1 MKQDGVAFDEA
12 SCNPGAAKSVMIC
25 MPKGQKPATAVPSGP
40 WIPRFPSHAH
50 KKNQK
55 DLPWAGLENKPGRC
69 TDTRDNHVPLEGAT
83 PAFTGRDAFR
93 PSISSWKAFY
103 HWLAA
108 LCSSAEV
115 LTAWLCTLSMCLE
128 SLLQGERKAK
138 RNVASLCSPWA
149 PSQHRF
155 VFRFTCF
162 ILASC
167 SGSGAI
173 TGHLFFSGKLE
184 ITSFFVKCASS

>member
-1 MKQDGVAFDEA
+1 MKQDGVAFNEA
-12 SCNPGAAKSVMIC
+12 SCNPEAAKSTMTC
-25 MPKGQKPATAVPSGP
+25 MPKGQKPTTAVPSGP
-40 WIPRFPSHAH
+40 WISRFPSHAH
-50 KKNQK
+50 KKKKKKK
-55 DLPWAGLENKPGRC
+55 DLPWAGLENKLGRY

-93 PSISSWKAFY
+93 TSISSWKAFY

-128 SLLQGERKAK
+128 SLLQGGKKSKEK
-138 RNVASLCSPWA
+138 RGFSAL
-149 PSQHRF
+149 PSCPKPAQVRLQVH
-155 VFRFTCF
+155 
-162 ILASC
+162 LASS

-184 ITSFFVKCASS
+184 ITSFLVKCASS

>member
-128 SLLQGERKAK
+128 SLLQGGKKSKEK
-138 RNVASLCSPWA
+138 RGFSVLPLSPKPAQVHLQVHLLHPGLLQW
-149 PSQHRF
+149 
-155 VFRFTCF
+155 FRCHYRTP
-162 ILASC
+162 LY
-167 SGSGAI
+167 
-173 TGHLFFSGKLE
+173 SGKLE
-184 ITSFFVKCASS
+184 IPSCFVKCASS